1 VTFPNPDRRSPQHH
15 LIVGLVVLGLGVILL
30 LDRVGILAADRIF
43 LFWPLILIWL
53 GYHRFVRATSMTSR
67 FWGGFIFLLGVA
79 FQAEELGF
87 SHVRLDTVWP
97 VLLIC
102 GGILLIM
109 KRYEQRNEWQQGP
122 PPGPSMDPP
131 PQPGPTFDVPPAPP
145 APPMDIPPSVA
156 PGPTPASSAYQAP
169 EPTPGLSAAPPPPP
183 PGAAPSSFSFP
194 GPPPTQS
201 NFTGAPGNQRWPND
215 KNWNDFEKG
224 VHDFGQKMDQ
234 FGERMY
240 HNWHRSASNSGSY
253 SQSGAS
259 RLNEVN
265 IFWGGKKK
273 IIAKNFVGG
282 EVVAIFGGY
291 EIDLTEA
298 AMAGDQIEIEA
309 VNIFGGGEIRVPLG
323 WEVYM
328 QTVGIF
334 GGCGDRTRHPDPIPA
349 GAKFPDGTPV
359 PQPKRLIVKG
369 VAIFG
374 GLTVRH

>member
-1 VTFPNPDRRSPQHH
+1 VTYQDPYRRSSQHH
-15 LIVGLVVLGLGVILL
+15 LVVGLVIVGLGVILL
-30 LDRVGILAADRIF
+30 LDRIGILAADRVF
-43 LFWPLILIWL
+43 LFWPLIVIWW
-53 GYHRFVRATSMTSR
+53 GYRMFVNATSLTRR
-67 FWGGFIFLLGVA
+67 FWAGFIFLLGVS
-79 FQAEELGF
+79 FQAEALGIGHIRF
-87 SHVRLDTVWP
+87 DTVWP

-102 GGILLIM
+102 AGILLIM
-109 KRYEQRNEWQQGP
+109 KRYEQRNEEQLGP
-122 PPGPSMDPP
+122 PPDAP
-131 PQPGPTFDVPPAPP
+131 PQPGPAMDVPPPP
-145 APPMDIPPSVA
+145 PGPPMDIPPSGVQGQVPGAPPITPPYQAAEPA
-156 PGPTPASSAYQAP
+156 PGSNAVPPP
-169 EPTPGLSAAPPPPP
+169 PTPGAAGSSFQFNAPP
-183 PGAAPSSFSFP
+183 S
-194 GPPPTQS
+194 TQS
-201 NFTGAPGNQRWPND
+201 NFAGAPTGQRWPDD
-215 KNWNDFEKG
+215 KSWNEFHKG

-240 HNWHRSASNSGSY
+240 QNWHRSASSSGNY

-273 IIAKNFVGG
+273 IISKNFVGG

-298 AMAGDQIEIEA
+298 AMAADQIEIEA
-309 VNIFGGGEIRVPLG
+309 VNIFGGGEIRIPLG

-334 GGCGDRTRHPDPIPA
+334 GGCGDRTRHPDPVPP
-349 GAKFPDGTPV
+349 GAKFPDGSPV
-359 PQPKRLIVKG
+359 PQPKRLVVKG

>member
-1 VTFPNPDRRSPQHH
+1 V
-15 LIVGLVVLGLGVILL
+15 VGLVIVGLGVILL
-30 LDRVGILAADRIF
+30 LDRIGILAADRIF
-43 LFWPLILIWL
+43 LFWPLIVIWW
-53 GYHRFVRATSMTSR
+53 GYRMFVNATSLTRR
-67 FWGGFIFLLGVA
+67 FWAGFVFVLGIS
-79 FQAEELGF
+79 FQAEALGIG
-87 SHVRLDTVWP
+87 HVRFDTIWP

-109 KRYEQRNEWQQGP
+109 KRYEQRNEEQLGP
-122 PPGPSMDPP
+122 PPDAPP
-131 PQPGPTFDVPPAPP
+131 PQPDPTINVPPPPPPPGTAPF
-145 APPMDIPPSVA
+145 APIDIPPSGVQGQA
-156 PGPTPASSAYQAP
+156 PGASPVTPPYQAS
-169 EPTPGLSAAPPPPP
+169 EPTPGSNAVPPPPP

-201 NFTGAPGNQRWPND
+201 NFAGGPAGQRWPND
-215 KNWNDFEKG
+215 KPWNEFEKG

-240 HNWHRSASNSGSY
+240 ENWRTKASGSPNY

-273 IIAKNFVGG
+273 IIARNFCGG

-309 VNIFGGGEIRVPLG
+309 VNIFGGGEIRVPYG

-334 GGCGDRTRHPDPIPA
+334 GGCGDRTRHPDPVPP
-349 GAKFPDGTPV
+349 GAKFPDGSPV
-359 PQPKRLIVKG
+359 PQPKRLIVRG